1 MLNIFDAQGKP
12 LRLIVWIRGDEVFR
26 FFLKQIQIDS
36 FFVQFDLS
44 HDNDFLS
51 IIDGHQIN
59 FIEVFLF
66 PISPQTVIVPAGG
79 KEILIKLFK
88 KTAAIGL
95 IVSPNHLPD
104 IVEIPNLDCSPAAMD
119 ETKPK
124 SEEVMPRE
132 ELLFAVLISYKEYQR
147 IRSRLTNCMMKL
159 CFFVPRII
167 SADRAGFRQW
177 GRHGLY
183 LGWA

>member
-132 ELLFAVLISYKEYQR
+132 ELLFAVLISCKEYQR
-147 IRSRLTNCMMKL
+147 IHSRLTNCMMKL

-167 SADRAGFRQW
+167 STIDPESVW
-177 GRHGLY
+177 GG
-183 LGWA
+183 